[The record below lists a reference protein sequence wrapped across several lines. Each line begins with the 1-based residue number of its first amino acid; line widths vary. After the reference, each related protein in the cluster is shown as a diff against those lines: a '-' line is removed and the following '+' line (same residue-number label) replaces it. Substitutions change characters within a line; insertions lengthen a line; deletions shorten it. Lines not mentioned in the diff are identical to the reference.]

1 MGIIGGGLIGMMGG
15 VAIWFLIVVIRL
27 RYSLESIGGGETT
40 EVNNCN
46 LFCNAL
52 TILLLA
58 MESPS
63 VSPRHSSP
71 V

>member
-1 MGIIGGGLIGMMGG
+1 MGIIGGGLIGIMGG
-15 VAIWFLIVVIRL
+15 VAIGLWIVVIRL
-27 RYSLESIGGGETT
+27 RYLLESIGGGETT

-63 VSPRHSSP
+63 VSPRHSSS

>member
-52 TILLLA
+52 TILL
-58 MESPS
+58 
-63 VSPRHSSP
+63 
-71 V
+71 

>member
-63 VSPRHSSP
+63 VSPRHSSL